1 MFDEFNVLVFNMS
14 ALENAETRA
23 DRLSNEINVSATNYL
38 TLLNDYFGALVDV
51 SKKLIQAQV
60 HDSAIAGRINQP
72 NANDA
77 EKSAHQAKNIADK
90 NDQSDKVAAF
100 KAYHTAL
107 TQWHNTLKYIYRG
120 DEVII
125 QKDLIKGQVQPLI
138 NETAMT
144 AAESGREAAQPQVTA
159 AKQVKNELLWT
170 DEDMKTHN
178 QHFQNKNWVPTMS
191 DDWNKYAENSGKWN
205 NATPYIPT
213 AQTAQPAQPSVKTAA
228 RPAQKKTL
236 ERSNRVSKLMQVKP
250 NSEFSQ
256 SRDDLDLDLDLDFNN
271 PNRRSASKLTIRA
284 DGGKPQ
290 KTRKNVRFAEGS
302 KLGGSKRRKGR
313 KTRRR

>member
-38 TLLNDYFGALVDV
+38 TLLNDYFRALDDV
-51 SKKLIQAQV
+51 LNKLIQAQV

-72 NANDA
+72 NANNA
-77 EKSAHQAKNIADK
+77 EESARQAKKVVDRIDVT
-90 NDQSDKVAAF
+90 DKVSAF

-144 AAESGREAAQPQVTA
+144 AAESGREAAQPQVIA
-159 AKQVKNELLWT
+159 
-170 DEDMKTHN
+170 
-178 QHFQNKNWVPTMS
+178 
-191 DDWNKYAENSGKWN
+191 
-205 NATPYIPT
+205 
-213 AQTAQPAQPSVKTAA
+213 AQPSVKKQPLQ
-228 RPAQKKTL
+228 RRK
-236 ERSNRVSKLMQVKP
+236 
-250 NSEFSQ
+250 SEQNLRQDNNKANPQFVGSQ
-256 SRDDLDLDLDLDFNN
+256 DDFDLNN
-271 PNRRSASKLTIRA
+271 PNSMFASQFTIK
-284 DGGKPQ
+284 GNNGKTQ
-290 KTRKNVRFAEGS
+290 KTKKFVRFTEDS
-302 KLGGSKRRKGR
+302 KIGGSRRRKGR